1 MIAWT
6 FHLKVCML
14 NRPYFIDLPELTYL
28 QIGPGSFAFKETASS
43 SVLRMRSCAWGLGW
57 EIDLPI
63 LTTIK
68 ALILG
73 HSYSDNT
80 FRHPRRTVA
89 ESERILLV
97 FLVDIPSLTS
107 VVLPNNAFLYK
118 NDVKTKSGCFLLVF
132 LVDIP
137 QVLLKYLT

>member
-1 MIAWT
+1 M
-6 FHLKVCML
+6 
-14 NRPYFIDLPELTYL
+14 
-28 QIGPGSFAFKETASS
+28 
-43 SVLRMRSCAWGLGW
+43 
-57 EIDLPI
+57 
-63 LTTIK
+63 
-68 ALILG
+68 
-73 HSYSDNT
+73 
-80 FRHPRRTVA
+80 A